1 MRLGKTLRRA
11 GRWFYLLEKRLFKR
25 PFFLLLLAA
34 VPLLVVALTLVSGQD
49 SGILRI
55 ALYQEDSQDPVSA
68 SVVAKLTEGDSIIQ
82 FVLYD
87 SAEAAAQSVS
97 DGISDGAWIFSGN
110 LTEKLGL
117 FLKGANATA
126 VRIVEREDTVFLQLA
141 REKLFSALYS
151 PLSYQI
157 YREFIQDQL
166 NASVSEEEL
175 EAYYTSSEA
184 QDSIIEFSFM
194 NQDETVATAAE
205 QNYLTAP
212 IRGLLSLMI
221 LLVGL
226 ASAMY
231 FTLDETQGS
240 FVWLSART
248 RQPFAYLYHMIAIVD
263 VAAVVYL
270 SLYLAG
276 VFTLWQRELPLMLLY
291 CVASAGFCE
300 LVRRLLPRA
309 ETLGIATPLLLLL
322 MLVLCPVFL
331 NVRRLRPLQYLL
343 PPFYYLHGV
352 HNQDYVYGLAVYTC
366 GVYLLSFLVERGK
379 SLFRRRA

>member
-1 MRLGKTLRRA
+1 MKRA
-11 GRWFYLLEKRLFKR
+11 GRWFYLLEKRLLKR

-34 VPLLVVALTLVSGQD
+34 VPLLVAALTLVSSQD

-55 ALYQEDSQDPVSA
+55 ALYQEDSEDPVSA
-68 SVVAKLTEGDSIIQ
+68 SVVSKLTKGDSIIQ
-82 FVLYD
+82 FVVYD
-87 SAEAAAQSVS
+87 SADAAAQSVS
-97 DGISDGAWIFSGN
+97 DGISDGAWIFSGD
-110 LTEKLGL
+110 LTEKMGL
-117 FLKGANATA
+117 FQKGVNAPL

-157 YREFIQDQL
+157 YKDFIQEEL
-166 NASVSEEEL
+166 TPEGSVSEEEL

-184 QDSIIEFSFM
+184 QDSIIELSFM
-194 NQDETVATAAE
+194 NQDEASATDAE

-231 FTLDETQGS
+231 FTLDEKQGS
-240 FVWLSART
+240 FVSLPTPIR
-248 RQPFAYLYHMIAIVD
+248 RPFAYLYHMIAIVD
-263 VAAVVYL
+263 VAAIVYL
-270 SLYLAG
+270 SLYLSG

-300 LVRRLLPRA
+300 LIRRLLPRTEA
-309 ETLGIATPLLLLL
+309 LGIATPLLLLL

-331 NVRRLRPLQYLL
+331 NVRRLRPLQFLL

-352 HNQDYVYGLAVYTC
+352 HNRDYVYGLVLYTL

-379 SLFRRRA
+379 SLLRRHA